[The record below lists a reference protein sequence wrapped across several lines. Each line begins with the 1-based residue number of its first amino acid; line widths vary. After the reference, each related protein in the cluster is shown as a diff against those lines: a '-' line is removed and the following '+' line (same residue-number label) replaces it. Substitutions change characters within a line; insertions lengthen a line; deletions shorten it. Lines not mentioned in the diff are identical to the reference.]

1 MRCPYCGGL
10 DDRVVDSRLS
20 QGGDAIRRR
29 RECDGCG
36 RRFTTYERLE
46 LSLPVVVK
54 RDERREPFQREK
66 LLAGLRRACVKRA
79 VPSAVLERLVDRI
92 ERELADQGEPEVT
105 SRAVG
110 ERVLDALR
118 DIDLVAYVRFA
129 SVYRDYRDA
138 QQFVRELEGL
148 LGRGADED

>member
-20 QGGDAIRRR
+20 QGGEVIRRR
-29 RECDGCG
+29 RECEGCG

-79 VPSAVLERLVDRI
+79 VPSVVLERLVDRI

-138 QQFVRELEGL
+138 RQFVRELEEL
-148 LGRGADED
+148 LGQRPDED